1 MTCPGCGRDPSDYMT
16 RVDSSTVSYSYEEY
30 GTECELMGR
39 HMLTA
44 SYAIGL
50 AFADVDSIEYEA
62 GRGH

>member
-30 GTECELMGR
+30 GSCPHER
-39 HMLTA
+39 HMQIA
-44 SYAIGL
+44 SWAIGA
-50 AFADVDSIEYEA
+50 AFADGYESIEYES